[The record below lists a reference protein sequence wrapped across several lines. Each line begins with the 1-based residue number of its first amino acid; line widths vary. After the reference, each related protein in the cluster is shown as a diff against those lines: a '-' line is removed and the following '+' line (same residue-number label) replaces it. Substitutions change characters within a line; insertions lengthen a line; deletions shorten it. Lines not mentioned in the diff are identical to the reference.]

1 MAAAAAAGAA
11 GAVAGASSAAAVV
24 SASPAAGSRE
34 VLEALWRLAGL
45 QPAALGPVSL
55 TGEEPALPSSFR
67 IGAAAQATVAAV
79 SAAAAAVHRRRGGP
93 EQAARVAMRHAALD
107 FHSEHYLR
115 LHGAEP
121 PNPWDSI
128 AGTYPC
134 GDGRV
139 VRLHTNFPHHR
150 AGVLSLLGCEG
161 RREAVRMAL
170 GGWAGFDFEDAA
182 AAAGLCVTAMR
193 SFAEWDAHPQGAATA
208 GLPPLRIERIADA
221 PPTPL
226 PPLASRP
233 LEGFRVLDLTR
244 VIAGPVCGRTLA
256 AHGAE
261 VLHISAAHLPSFENL
276 LVDTGRG
283 KRSAMLDLRGTGG
296 RDRLRSL
303 AAGADVFL
311 QGYRPGA
318 IAGHGFSAAEVAA
331 LRPGIVCTSL
341 SAYGEVGPW
350 GGRRGF
356 GSLVQTASGLNVAE
370 AEAAGAAPPKPLPCQ
385 ALDHASGYLLAL
397 GTLAALLQ
405 RAEAG
410 GSWHV
415 RVSLASTGAW
425 LRGLGRLRD
434 AFAVPAPRF
443 EEIGEFV
450 EESES
455 GWGRLVALRHSGRLD
470 ATPPRWA
477 LPSVPLGTH
486 EPAWTM

>member
-1 MAAAAAAGAA
+1 VVAV
-11 GAVAGASSAAAVV
+11 GAVAGEASGAAVAGAPPPAAA
-24 SASPAAGSRE
+24 SRE

-45 QPAALGPVSL
+45 RPAAIGPVSL
-55 TGEEPALPSSFR
+55 SSEEPALPSSFR
-67 IGAAAQATVAAV
+67 IGTAAQATVAAV
-79 SAAAAAVHRRRGGP
+79 AAAAAAVHRRRGGP
-93 EQAARVAMRHAALD
+93 EQAARVDMRHAALE

-115 LHGAEP
+115 LDGAEP
-121 PNPWDSI
+121 PNPWDSV
-128 AGTYPC
+128 AGAYPC

-150 AGVLSLLGCEG
+150 AGVLRLLGCEG
-161 RREAVRMAL
+161 TRDAVRAAL
-170 GGWAGFDFEDAA
+170 RGWAGFGFEEAA
-182 AAAGLCVTAMR
+182 AAEGLCVAAMR
-193 SFAEWDAHPQGAATA
+193 SFGEWDAHPQGAAVA
-208 GLPPLRIERIADA
+208 DLPPLRIERVGDA

-233 LEGFRVLDLTR
+233 LEGLRVLDLTR

-283 KRSAMLDLRGTGG
+283 KRSARLDLRSAEG
-296 RDRLRSL
+296 RERLRDL

-318 IAGHGFSAAEVAA
+318 IAGHGFSPAEVAA

-356 GSLVQTASGLNVAE
+356 DSLVQTASGFNVAE
-370 AEAAGAAPPKPLPCQ
+370 AEAAGVAAPKPLPCQ
-385 ALDHASGYLLAL
+385 ALDHASGYLLAF
-397 GTLAALLQ
+397 GTLAALLR
-405 RAEAG
+405 RAEEG

-415 RVSLASTGAW
+415 RVSLVGTGAW
-425 LRGLGRLRD
+425 LRGLGRLREG
-434 AFAVPAPRF
+434 FAVPAPRF
-443 EEIGEFV
+443 EEIGDLV
-450 EESES
+450 EESDS
-455 GWGRLVALRHSGRLD
+455 GWGRLAALRHAGWLD
-470 ATPPRWA
+470 DTPPRWA
-477 LPSVPLGTH
+477 SPSVPLGTH
-486 EPAWTM
+486 APAWTT